1 MKGYID
7 LVLCREEY
15 GVNRALIM
23 SAPFNSCLKSGD
35 IVTWEQNGKVFPHRV
50 IMAVSVSTDSEEYA
64 FIKAL
69 HKSMTETE
77 DFLRI
82 AGKVD
87 RLDYSDE
94 DYMKGIE

>member
-7 LVLCREEY
+7 LVLCEEAF
-15 GVNRALIM
+15 GSGRAEIM

-35 IVTWEQNGKVFPHRV
+35 MVTWEQNGKVFPFRV
-50 IMAVSVSTDSEEYA
+50 KMSISVSTDSEEYA

-69 HKSMTETE
+69 QTE

-87 RLDYSDE
+87 RFDYSDE